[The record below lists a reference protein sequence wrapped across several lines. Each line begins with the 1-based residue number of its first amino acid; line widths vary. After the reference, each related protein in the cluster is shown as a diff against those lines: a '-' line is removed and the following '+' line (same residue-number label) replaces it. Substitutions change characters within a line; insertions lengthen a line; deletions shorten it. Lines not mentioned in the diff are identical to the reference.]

1 MAKRERQLDG
11 LTARGA
17 ALVSCH
23 SCKLLCRQPSE
34 YGRGKALCPRCG
46 AKLHARKPESLK
58 RTWALVLAAAIL
70 YIPANVLP
78 ITLTSSFGATQADT
92 ILSGVIY
99 FMNTGSWHLAII
111 IFVASIVVPLL
122 KLLVLSYLL
131 LSVHIRSLWRPA
143 DRTRLYRLI
152 EAVGRW
158 SMLDIFAV
166 TVVVA
171 LVRMGALGT
180 IQAGPGA
187 PFFGAVVVTTMLAT
201 HFFDPRLIWD
211 VVEEA
216 R

>member
-1 MAKRERQLDG
+1 MAKSKRQTGG
-11 LTARGA
+11 LTAAAA

-23 SCKLLCRQPSE
+23 SCKVLCRQPSE
-34 YGRGKALCPRCG
+34 QGWAHAVCPRCG
-46 AKLHARKPESLK
+46 ATLHQRKPASLK
-58 RTWALVLAAAIL
+58 RTWALVITAIIL

-78 ITLTSSFGATQADT
+78 MTLTTSFGSTQADT
-92 ILSGVIY
+92 ILSGVAY
-99 FMNTGSWHLAII
+99 FITTGSWHLAII
-111 IFVASIVVPLL
+111 IFMASIIVPML
-122 KLLVLSYLL
+122 KLLVLIYLL
-131 LSVHIRSLWRPA
+131 ISVHTRSVWRPV

-171 LVRMGALGT
+171 LVRMDALGT

-187 PFFGAVVVTTMLAT
+187 PFFAGVVVTTMLAS

-211 VVEEA
+211 VVEET
-216 R
+216 

>member
-1 MAKRERQLDG
+1 MAERERQTDG
-11 LTARGA
+11 LTARA
-17 ALVSCH
+17 AAMVSCH
-23 SCKLLCRQPSE
+23 SCRLLCRLPSAHD
-34 YGRGKALCPRCG
+34 RGKVVCPRCG
-46 AKLHARKPESLK
+46 ANLHHRKPDSLR
-58 RTWALVLAAAIL
+58 RTWALVVAAIIL

-78 ITLTSSFGATQADT
+78 ITLTSSLGSTQSDT
-92 ILSGVIY
+92 ILSGVVY
-99 FMNTGSWHLAII
+99 FMTTGSWHLAVI
-111 IFVASIVVPLL
+111 IFVASIIVPLL
-122 KLLVLSYLL
+122 KLMVLIYLL
-131 LSVHIRSLWRPA
+131 LSVHTRSLWRPA

-152 EAVGRW
+152 DAVGRW

-187 PFFGAVVVTTMLAT
+187 PFFAAVVVTTMLAT

>member
-1 MAKRERQLDG
+1 MAKHKRQSNN
-11 LTARGA
+11 LTAKA
-17 ALVSCH
+17 AAMVSCH
-23 SCKLLCRQPSE
+23 SCKLLCPQPAE

-46 AKLHARKPESLK
+46 AKLHHRKPNSLK
-58 RTWALVLAAAIL
+58 RTWALVITAAIL

-78 ITLTSSFGATQADT
+78 ITLTRSFGSTQADT

-99 FMNTGSWHLAII
+99 FMTTGSWHLAII

-122 KLLVLSYLL
+122 KLLVLIYLL
-131 LSVHIRSLWRPA
+131 LSVHTKSQWRPA

-187 PFFGAVVVTTMLAT
+187 PFFAAVVVTTMLAT
-201 HFFDPRLIWD
+201 HYFDPRLIWD